1 MMYRIFNIAIVLF
14 INISVFGQSPKNIIL
29 IIGDGMGFNHLKACN
44 NFYGTT
50 PNYQEWDT
58 YRVST
63 YSKEGF
69 YNSDSAYE
77 DFNFIRKRYTDSG
90 AAGTAIGTGYK
101 THNGVIGLNENYYVV
116 ENLTE
121 YAESKGLSTGVV
133 TTVPFCHATPA
144 GFIAHVPNRSLYHQI
159 ASQMLIDSKVDVI
172 IGCGHPFYD
181 DDGKR
186 RDKPA
191 YKYISESLYA
201 DITGSSG
208 LLTDHEGIKKP
219 VQSSDADNTPDV
231 WTFVSSKSDFRFLSE
246 GKNIPKR
253 LFGMP
258 EVFSTIQ
265 QSRSGKEFNQTVP
278 DLSTMSLAALN
289 VLAQNKKGFF
299 LMIEGGAIDWA
310 SHDSSFVGVVEETGD
325 LNMAVETV
333 IKWVEKHS
341 NWKETL
347 VIITADHET
356 GFLTG
361 THVSQD
367 GYDKLSEKNY
377 SFFEINNTV
386 NDSISFQFLQG
397 SKYSKCDHT
406 NSLVPMFVKG
416 AGSGEY
422 LKKLSKYKKKGL
434 NYDRL
439 SGMYYLDNTDIPKI
453 LFDLIKERDK
463 D

>member
-1 MMYRIFNIAIVLF
+1 MTFRLITLAIVLF
-14 INISVFGQSPKNIIL
+14 INNFSFAQSPKNIIL
-29 IIGDGMGFNHLKACN
+29 VIGDGMGFNHLKASN
-44 NFYGTT
+44 NYYGTT
-50 PNYQEWDT
+50 PSYQKWDS

-69 YNSDSAYE
+69 YNSDSAFE
-77 DFNFIRKRYTDSG
+77 NFNFIKKRFTDSG
-90 AAGTAIGTGYK
+90 AAATALGTGFK
-101 THNGVIGLNENYYVV
+101 TFTGVIGLNENYYVV

-172 IGCGHPFYD
+172 IGCGHPFFD
-181 DDGKR
+181 NNGEKR
-186 RDKPA
+186 YKPE
-191 YKYISESLYA
+191 YKFISEALYS
-201 DITGSSG
+201 DISGSSG
-208 LLTDHEGIKKP
+208 LLTDHEGVKKP
-219 VQSSDADNTPDV
+219 VQSSDGDNTPDV
-231 WTFVSSKSDFRFLSE
+231 WTFVSSKSDFKLLSE
-246 GKNIPKR
+246 GKNIPAR

-265 QSRSGKEFNQTVP
+265 QSRSRKELNQTVP

-289 VLAQNKKGFF
+289 VLARNKNGFF

-310 SHDSSFVGVVEETGD
+310 SHDSSFVGVVEETDD
-325 LNMAVETV
+325 LNRAVESV

-341 NWKETL
+341 SWKETL

-367 GYDKLSEKNY
+367 VYNKLPEKNY

-386 NDSISFQFLQG
+386 NDSTSFQFLQG
-397 SKYSKCDHT
+397 STYSKCDHT

-422 LKKLSKYKKKGL
+422 LKKLGKYKKKGL
-434 NYDRL
+434 NFDRL

-453 LFDLIKERDK
+453 LFDLIKETDK